1 MAIEIE
7 RKFLVEGD
15 DWRDQVSRSVAMQ
28 QAYLGGEGVS
38 IRVRITADDALI
50 NIKENRL
57 GHAREEFEYP
67 VPLDDAWRLMALA
80 RRGRVAKVR
89 HYVEFAGT
97 WWEIDEFQGENDGLV
112 VAEVELDDPRQPFE
126 RPAWLGREVTD
137 EERYYNVSL
146 ALRPFR
152 SWDRR

>member
-1 MAIEIE
+1 MAVEIE

-15 DWRDQVSRSVAMQ
+15 DWRDSVSRSVAMQ

-38 IRVRITADDALI
+38 VRVRITADDALI

-57 GHAREEFEYP
+57 GYAREEFEYH

-80 RRGRVAKVR
+80 RRGRVEKVR
-89 HYVEFAGT
+89 HYVELAGT
-97 WWEIDEFQGENDGLV
+97 LWEIDEFQGENDGLV

-126 RPAWLGREVTD
+126 RPVWLGREVTD

-152 SWDRR
+152 AWDRQ